1 VSSGLPTL
9 PLPLPWREGAGL
21 GIFEES
27 PVTETAVESVL
38 NADWTS
44 KSTVLGTGLPVLR
57 YDEIECGPGG
67 YGPVEV

>member
-1 VSSGLPTL
+1 
-9 PLPLPWREGAGL
+9 
-21 GIFEES
+21 
-27 PVTETAVESVL
+27 VTETAVESVL

-57 YDEIECGPGG
+57 YDEVECGPGG